1 MHSFNSLASLCL
13 NLLAQAGTESAEKT
27 APLIPKA
34 APLFNMDNIF
44 YITIIF
50 VFAAALVSFIIQRW
64 ALDRCLKHFSNFN
77 VSVEQEDRDP
87 IWGELTVYP
96 GGIEIIYSEAR
107 SDDTGNTETSYILF
121 EEQMNKV
128 TAIERYHEELD
139 DEDKA
144 RRLADVN
151 SLKKRGFFKK
161 LGRMLRNL
169 SNAFKDAI
177 SQAMGL
183 IVAQTRGKAS
193 SSMAKSQ
200 DAGIKKIGD
209 ETLGA
214 VGNRFEPILERYI
227 GAKVIVEA
235 KNGEDLLR
243 HEGILKEYSSNWL
256 ELLECREKH
265 ETYFLVSD
273 SERLR
278 LNRDIDFFL
287 KWIPGKKKGRRKFK
301 SIFHCRI
308 RNFGDSAIRICR
320 LEKGEYSH
328 KLDIEIEPGGDA
340 DFEVKN
346 LPPELFSENIQPEI
360 EHTMVLESPHRGEHQ
375 EAVES
380 WLPEVN
386 LIIEGERVLDLC
398 LPRSRAILRHGGQS
412 A

>member
-1 MHSFNSLASLCL
+1 
-13 NLLAQAGTESAEKT
+13 
-27 APLIPKA
+27 
-34 APLFNMDNIF
+34 MDNIF
-44 YITIIF
+44 YITIFF

-64 ALDRCLKHFSNFN
+64 ALDRCLKHFRDFH
-77 VSVEQEDRDP
+77 VSVEQEKEDP
-87 IWGELTVYP
+87 VWGELTVYP

-107 SDDTGNTETSYILF
+107 CDDTGNTETSYILF
-121 EEQMNKV
+121 ENQMAKI

-139 DEDKA
+139 EADQA
-144 RRLADVN
+144 RRLKDVN
-151 SLKKRGFFKK
+151 SLKKRGLFKK

-183 IVAQTRGKAS
+183 IVSQTRGKAS

-227 GAKVIVEA
+227 GSKVIVEA
-235 KNGEDLLR
+235 KNGDGLAR
-243 HEGILKEYSSNWL
+243 HEGILKEYSSDWI

-278 LNRDIDFFL
+278 LNRDIDFFM
-287 KWIPGKKKGRRKFK
+287 KWTPGKKKGRRKIK
-301 SIFHCRI
+301 AVFHCRI
-308 RNFGDSAIRICR
+308 RNFRDTPIRICR
-320 LEKGEYSH
+320 LEKDEYEH

-340 DFEVKN
+340 DFEVKD
-346 LPPELFSENIQPEI
+346 LPPDLFSENAPPEI

-375 EAVES
+375 EKAES

-386 LIIEGERVLDLC
+386 LVIEGERVLDLC
-398 LPRSRAILRHGGQS
+398 LPRSRAVLRHGGP
-412 A
+412 AA

>member
-1 MHSFNSLASLCL
+1 
-13 NLLAQAGTESAEKT
+13 
-27 APLIPKA
+27 
-34 APLFNMDNIF
+34 MDNIF
-44 YITIIF
+44 YFTIFF

-77 VSVEQEDRDP
+77 VSIEQEGRDP
-87 IWGELTVYP
+87 TWGELAVYP
-96 GGIEIIYSEAR
+96 GGIEILYSEAR
-107 SDDTGNTETSYILF
+107 RDDTGNTETSYIIF
-121 EEQMNKV
+121 EDQMEKI

-144 RRLADVN
+144 RRLKDVN

-161 LGRMLRNL
+161 SARMLRNL

-177 SQAMGL
+177 SQSMGL
-183 IVAQTRGKAS
+183 VVSQTRGKAS

-227 GAKVIVEA
+227 GSKVIVESR
-235 KNGEDLLR
+235 NGDSMVR
-243 HEGILKEYSSNWL
+243 HEGILKEYSSNWI
-256 ELLECREKH
+256 ELLECTEKH

-287 KWIPGKKKGRRKFK
+287 KWIPEKKKGRKKIKGVFQ
-301 SIFHCRI
+301 CRI
-308 RNFGDSAIRICR
+308 QNFGESPIRVCR
-320 LEKGEYSH
+320 LEKGEYQH
-328 KLDIEIEPGGDA
+328 PVDIEIEPGEDA
-340 DFEVKN
+340 EFEVKN
-346 LPPELFSENIQPEI
+346 LSADIFSDKTLPEI

-375 EAVES
+375 ENAES

-386 LIIEGERVLDLC
+386 LVMEAERVLDLC
-398 LPRSRAILRHGGQS
+398 LPRSRAVLRHGGPR

>member
-1 MHSFNSLASLCL
+1 
-13 NLLAQAGTESAEKT
+13 
-27 APLIPKA
+27 
-34 APLFNMDNIF
+34 MDSIF

-50 VFAAALVSFIIQRW
+50 VFAAALISFIIQRW
-64 ALDRCLKHFSNFN
+64 ALDRCLKHFRDFH
-77 VSVEQEDRDP
+77 VSVEQEEEDP
-87 IWGELTVYP
+87 VWGELTVYP
-96 GGIEIIYSEAR
+96 GGIEILYSEAR
-107 SDDTGNTETSYILF
+107 SDDSGNTETSYILF
-121 EEQMNKV
+121 EDQMEKI

-139 DEDKA
+139 EEDQA
-144 RRLADVN
+144 RRLKDVN
-151 SLKKRGFFKK
+151 SLKRRGLFKRI
-161 LGRMLRNL
+161 GRMLRNL

-183 IVAQTRGKAS
+183 FVSQARGKAS

-227 GAKVIVEA
+227 GSKVIVEA
-235 KNGEDLLR
+235 KNGDGLSR
-243 HEGILKEYSSNWL
+243 HEGILKEYSSDWI

-287 KWIPGKKKGRRKFK
+287 RWIPGGKKGRRKVK
-301 SIFHCRI
+301 AVFHCRI
-308 RNFGDSAIRICR
+308 RNFSDTQIRICR
-320 LEKGEYSH
+320 LEKGEYEH

-340 DFEVKN
+340 DFEVKD
-346 LPPELFSENIQPEI
+346 LPPNLFSENAPPEI
-360 EHTMVLESPHRGEHQ
+360 EHTMVLESPNRGEHL
-375 EAVES
+375 EKTES

-386 LIIEGERVLDLC
+386 LVIEGERVLDLC
-398 LPRSRAILRHGGQS
+398 LPRARAVLRHGGPP